1 MSMHG
6 EQPDRLSEYL
16 DVVKGLWPLALM
28 AFGVALAMGARRIR
42 RGYLQ
47 RRPLAILE
55 NLLFSSVMTGAFTV
69 VAVALLPLV
78 MDRPSREMEIGVA
91 LGIGIFGVKGLDLI
105 CRRLFRLSVVD
116 LMDPDDIN
124 DIRKKMP
131 PEQRLAHIRQ
141 CPFKADECNE
151 RIRSAEEKYKR
162 II

>member
-6 EQPDRLSEYL
+6 EQPDRVSEYL
-16 DVVKGLWPLALM
+16 DIVKNIWPLALM

-124 DIRKKMP
+124 DIRRKMP
-131 PEQRLAHIRQ
+131 AEQRLAHIRQ
-141 CPFKADECNE
+141 CPFKADECDE
-151 RIRSAEEKYKR
+151 RTVGVISREIKN
-162 II
+162 